1 MKKFLFFFLLSLPA
15 YSQSYQ
21 VSVGSNLTSYL
32 FVNSAST
39 NPANMR
45 AASGMHLSIHREKA
59 ISNDFYYDLGINYN
73 QFNTVG
79 DVQNIPMSYTTDFLG
94 LGAGI
99 GPRIKL
105 GKTLSVVV
113 KGRVSAVKMINGNQM
128 LLNRYI
134 DLADDEQFNSVRTM
148 YGLSMELRKQVS
160 PQMSAFVSYQYM
172 TSYKK
177 FIEPNKAGIST
188 INFIPTTISIGI
200 VLSKLPSL

>member
-15 YSQSYQ
+15 YSQNYQ

-45 AASGMHLSIHREKA
+45 ASSGMHLSINREKA
-59 ISNDFYYDLGINYN
+59 LSNDFFFDLGINYN
-73 QFNTVG
+73 QFNAVG
-79 DVQNIPMSYTTDFLG
+79 DVQNIPISYATDFIG

-99 GPRIKL
+99 GPHIKL
-105 GKTLSVVV
+105 GKTTSLVV

-134 DLADDEQFNSVRTM
+134 NLAEDEEFNSVRTM
-148 YGLSMELRKQVS
+148 YGLSMELRKQINPQVS
-160 PQMSAFVSYQYM
+160 TFVSYQYL
-172 TSYKK
+172 TSYKQ
-177 FIEPNKAGIST
+177 FISPNKTGTST
-188 INFIPTTISIGI
+188 VNFVPSTFSIGL
-200 VLSKLPSL
+200 VLSN

>member
-21 VSVGSNLTSYL
+21 LAVGSNLTNYL

-45 AASGMHLSIHREKA
+45 AATGMHLSLHREAA
-59 ISNDFYYDLGINYN
+59 ISNDFFYDLGISYN

-79 DVQNIPMSYTTDFLG
+79 DIQNIPMRYDTDFIG

-99 GPRIKL
+99 GPHIKL
-105 GKTLSVVV
+105 GKTTSLVV
-113 KGRVSAVKMINGNQM
+113 KGRVSAVKMINGNQL

-134 DLADDEQFNSVRTM
+134 DLADDDQFNSIRTM
-148 YGLSMELRKQVS
+148 YGLSLDLRKQINAQVS
-160 PQMSAFVSYQYM
+160 TFVSYQYM
-172 TSYKK
+172 TSYKQ
-177 FIEPNKAGIST
+177 FIEPNQTGKST
-188 INFIPTTISIGI
+188 VNFIPTTFSLGL
-200 VLSKLPSL
+200 VLSN

>member
-32 FVNSAST
+32 FVNSASV

-45 AASGMHLSIHREKA
+45 PASGLHLSIHREKSL
-59 ISNDFYYDLGINYN
+59 SNDFFFDLGINYN
-73 QFNTVG
+73 QFNAVG
-79 DVQNIPMSYTTDFLG
+79 DVQNIPMSYTTDFIG

-99 GPRIKL
+99 GPHIKL
-105 GKTLSVVV
+105 GKTTSLVV

-148 YGLSMELRKQVS
+148 YGLSLELRKQINTQVS
-160 PQMSAFVSYQYM
+160 TFLSYQYM
-172 TSYKK
+172 TSYKQ
-177 FIEPNKAGIST
+177 FISPNKLGTST
-188 INFIPTTISIGI
+188 VNFIPTTFSIGL
-200 VLSKLPSL
+200 VLSN

>member
-21 VSVGSNLTSYL
+21 LAVGSNLTNYL

-45 AASGMHLSIHREKA
+45 AATGMHLSLHREAA
-59 ISNDFYYDLGINYN
+59 ISNDFFYDLGISYN

-79 DVQNIPMSYTTDFLG
+79 DVQNIPMRYDTDFIG

-99 GPRIKL
+99 GPHIKL
-105 GKTLSVVV
+105 GKTTSLVV
-113 KGRVSAVKMINGNQM
+113 KGRVSAVKMINGNQL

-134 DLADDEQFNSVRTM
+134 DLAEDDQFNSLRTL
-148 YGLSMELRKQVS
+148 YGLSLDLRKQINAQVS
-160 PQMSAFVSYQYM
+160 TFVSYQYL
-172 TSYKK
+172 TSYKQ
-177 FIEPNKAGIST
+177 FIEPNRTGKST
-188 INFIPTTISIGI
+188 VNFIPTTFSLGL
-200 VLSKLPSL
+200 VLSN

>member
-21 VSVGSNLTSYL
+21 LAVGSNLTNYL

-45 AASGMHLSIHREKA
+45 AATGMHLSLHREAA
-59 ISNDFYYDLGINYN
+59 ISNDFFYDLGISYN

-79 DVQNIPMSYTTDFLG
+79 DIQNIPMRYDTDFIG

-99 GPRIKL
+99 GPHIKL
-105 GKTLSVVV
+105 GKTTSLVV

-134 DLADDEQFNSVRTM
+134 NLADDDQFNSIRTM
-148 YGLSMELRKQVS
+148 YGLSLDLRKQINAQVS
-160 PQMSAFVSYQYM
+160 TFVSYQYL
-172 TSYKK
+172 TSYKQ
-177 FIEPNKAGIST
+177 FIEPNRTGKST
-188 INFIPTTISIGI
+188 VNFIPTTFSLGL
-200 VLSKLPSL
+200 VLSN

>member
-21 VSVGSNLTSYL
+21 LAVGSNLTNYL

-45 AASGMHLSIHREKA
+45 AATGMHLSLHREAA
-59 ISNDFYYDLGINYN
+59 ISNDFFYDLGISYN

-79 DVQNIPMSYTTDFLG
+79 DIQNIPMRYDTDFIG

-99 GPRIKL
+99 GPHIKL
-105 GKTLSVVV
+105 GKTTSLVV
-113 KGRVSAVKMINGNQM
+113 KGRVSAVKMINGNQL

-134 DLADDEQFNSVRTM
+134 DLADDDQFNSIRTM
-148 YGLSMELRKQVS
+148 YGLSLELRKQINAQVS
-160 PQMSAFVSYQYM
+160 TFVSYQYL
-172 TSYKK
+172 TSYKQ
-177 FIEPNKAGIST
+177 FIEPNKTGTST
-188 INFIPTTISIGI
+188 VNFIPTTFSLGL
-200 VLSKLPSL
+200 VLSN

>member
-32 FVNSAST
+32 FVNSASV

-59 ISNDFYYDLGINYN
+59 LSNDFYYDLGINYN
-73 QFNTVG
+73 QFNAVG
-79 DVQNIPMSYTTDFLG
+79 DVQNIPLSYATDFVG

-99 GPRIKL
+99 GPHIGL
-105 GKTLSVVV
+105 GKTLSLVV
-113 KGRVSAVKMINGNQM
+113 KGRVSAVKMIHGNQM

-134 DLADDEQFNSVRTM
+134 NLADDEQFNSVRTM
-148 YGLSMELRKQVS
+148 YGLSLELRKQINAQVS
-160 PQMSAFVSYQYM
+160 TFVSYQYL
-172 TSYKK
+172 TSYKQ
-177 FIEPNKAGIST
+177 FISPNKTGTST
-188 INFIPTTISIGI
+188 VNFVPSTFSIGL
-200 VLSKLPSL
+200 VLSN

>member
-1 MKKFLFFFLLSLPA
+1 MLLRILFLFLLSLPA

-21 VSVGSNLTSYL
+21 VSVGSNLTKYL

-45 AASGMHLSIHREKA
+45 AATGMHLSLHREAA
-59 ISNDFYYDLGINYN
+59 ISNDFYYDLGISYN

-79 DVQNIPMSYTTDFLG
+79 DVQNIPMRYDTDFIG

-99 GPRIKL
+99 GPHIKL
-105 GKTLSVVV
+105 GKTTSLVV

-134 DLADDEQFNSVRTM
+134 NLADDDQFNSIRTM
-148 YGLSMELRKQVS
+148 YGLSLDLRKQINAQVS
-160 PQMSAFVSYQYM
+160 TFVSYQYM
-172 TSYKK
+172 TSYKQ
-177 FIEPNKAGIST
+177 FIEPNRTGKST
-188 INFIPTTISIGI
+188 VNFIPTTFSLGL
-200 VLSKLPSL
+200 VLSN

>member
-45 AASGMHLSIHREKA
+45 AAAGMHLSIHREKA
-59 ISNDFYYDLGINYN
+59 ISNDFYYDLGLSYN
-73 QFNTVG
+73 QFNAVG
-79 DVQNIPMSYTTDFLG
+79 YVQNIPMSYATDFIG

-105 GKTLSVVV
+105 GKTTSLVV

-134 DLADDEQFNSVRTM
+134 NLADDEQFNSLRSM
-148 YGLSMELRKQVS
+148 YGLSLELRKQINA
-160 PQMSAFVSYQYM
+160 QMSTFVSYQYM
-172 TSYKK
+172 TSYKQ
-177 FIEPNKAGIST
+177 FIEPNKTGTST
-188 INFIPTTISIGI
+188 VNFVPSTFSIGL
-200 VLSKLPSL
+200 VLSN

>member
-1 MKKFLFFFLLSLPA
+1 MLIRILFLFLISLPA

-21 VSVGSNLTSYL
+21 LAVGSNLTSYL

-39 NPANMR
+39 NPANLR
-45 AASGMHLSIHREKA
+45 AASGMHLSLHREAA

-79 DVQNIPMSYTTDFLG
+79 DVQNIPMRYDTDFIG

-99 GPRIKL
+99 GPHIKL
-105 GKTLSVVV
+105 GKTTSLVV

-134 DLADDEQFNSVRTM
+134 NLADDDQFNSIRTM
-148 YGLSMELRKQVS
+148 YGLSLELRKQINAQVS
-160 PQMSAFVSYQYM
+160 TFVSYQYM
-172 TSYKK
+172 TSYKQ
-177 FIEPNKAGIST
+177 FIEPNKTGTST
-188 INFIPTTISIGI
+188 VNFIPTTFSLGL
-200 VLSKLPSL
+200 VLSN